1 MTIWWITLI
10 STFIFSWFAVKTG
23 RIYRTNTPL
32 VRYRANKIVAIIP
45 CVILIFVAGLRE
57 GVGDTG
63 AYRLSFINNIPN
75 NLKDFFRTVEYKGD
89 WGFNLFQTVIKQIFG
104 SEAQYMIF
112 ICSFITIGCIFVAF
126 YKYSD
131 QLELAVF
138 YFITAGNYLVTMNGI
153 RQYLVSAI
161 LFLAFPLVVRRK
173 WYYYFPLVLIL
184 STMHK
189 SALIFIPL
197 YFVINAKAWG
207 TITKWIL
214 VAGVGLFLTYPVS
227 GPMIAKFLGESQYG
241 HYGDMLMS
249 SGGGANFL
257 RVLVY
262 AVPVVLAYQGK
273 TNEKMLAKPEYN
285 LVVNMSCVNLIFIL
299 LATKYWIYARFNV
312 YFSLYAIILLCWCVK
327 HVYRRYRQVLYA
339 GSILA
344 YGIYYWYEMY
354 VSLGFGADYVHFI
367 TLWR

>member
-1 MTIWWITLI
+1 MIIWWITLI

-32 VRYRANKIVAIIP
+32 VRYRANKVVAIIP
-45 CVILIFVAGLRE
+45 CMILIIVAGLRSNI
-57 GVGDTG
+57 GDTG
-63 AYRLSFINNIPN
+63 TYMFSFQNNIPN
-75 NLKDFFRTVEYKGD
+75 NWKDFFRTVDYEGD
-89 WGFNLFQTVIKQIFG
+89 WGFNLFQTMIKQTFG
-104 SEAQYMIF
+104 NDPQNLIF
-112 ICSFITIGCIFVAF
+112 ICSFITISCIFITF
-126 YKYSD
+126 YKYAD
-131 QLELAVF
+131 RLELSVF

-161 LFLAFPLVVRRK
+161 LFLAFPLIIKKK
-173 WYYYFPLVLIL
+173 WYYYIPLVLLL

-197 YFVINAKAWG
+197 YFVVNAKAWG

-214 VAGVGLFLTYPVS
+214 ITGAGLFLTYPVS
-227 GPMIAKFLGESQYG
+227 GPIIAEILGESQYG

-249 SGGGANFL
+249 SGSGANIL

-262 AVPVVLAYQGK
+262 AVPVVLAYLGK
-273 TNEKMLAKPEYN
+273 ENEKMLAKPEYN
-285 LVVNMSCVNLIFIL
+285 LIVNMSCINLVFIL
-299 LATKYWIYARFNV
+299 LATKYWIYARFNM
-312 YFSLYAIILLCWCVK
+312 YFSLYAILLLCWCVK
-327 HVYRRYRQVLYA
+327 YVYKRYRQVLYA

-354 VSLGFGADYVHFI
+354 VSLGQVYMSNYI
-367 TLWR
+367 